1 MTGTGQF
8 SGTRPRRH
16 RVAIA
21 LTALLALTA
30 AACGGDDDDGGAAT
44 TADNTA
50 APATTTEDSGTPT
63 TGADGGPTTSAGDEG
78 TPTTGADTGDGST
91 PSAPGRDD
99 AIAAA
104 IETTASNPLAGT
116 EGSGSTRG
124 VSDDTV
130 KIGCIFEV
138 ANYAGFEEAIT
149 ARFAE
154 GPINGRTLE
163 LVPCEDDAGDPANT
177 LTIAKRLVEQEKVFG
192 IITATQGTTPAL
204 STYLN
209 ENEVPYIGWG
219 FTDAFCGKRW
229 GFGFDGCLNGLFSDP
244 AEVPQAFLNPYLV
257 QPMVDNA
264 GMDPSEVRA
273 AIIGSDNDG
282 GRAGNANYSRLFED
296 LGATVVYA
304 EAVVPVPGPTTDY
317 TPFVQAALDKD
328 PNVVLISTQ
337 FSDVGGLT
345 AALKSAGFEGAIMN
359 FVAYVPGL
367 LDALPQLAEALEGTY
382 VLASLV
388 PQEQQNG
395 YIKIVEDSLEAA
407 GTETGRFI
415 TFGGS
420 LGYLMG
426 DQMSAMIEASGE
438 QLDTATF
445 DAAVNGGDYTY
456 TSPGEG
462 GPCSL
467 PYPGAHY
474 FSASGSA
481 LVKVEGGKF
490 SVVAPY
496 TCYSPYE
503 IER

>member
-1 MTGTGQF
+1 MRGKGTVSARRRLRSTYVIAAVALFTITADGTEPAQTATAETGAGDSTTETSTEG
-8 SGTRPRRH
+8 GTPNAAGRDE
-16 RVAIA
+16 AIA
-21 LTALLALTA
+21 T
-30 AACGGDDDDGGAAT
+30 
-44 TADNTA
+44 
-50 APATTTEDSGTPT
+50 
-63 TGADGGPTTSAGDEG
+63 
-78 TPTTGADTGDGST
+78 
-91 PSAPGRDD
+91 
-99 AIAAA
+99 A
-104 IETTASNPLAGT
+104 IETVQDDPLAGA

-124 VSDDTV
+124 VTDDTV

-138 ANYAGFEEAIT
+138 ANYTGFEEAIR

-154 GPINGRTLE
+154 GPVNGRTLE
-163 LVPCEDDAGDPANT
+163 LLPCEDDAGDPANT
-177 LTIAKRLVEQEKVFG
+177 TNIARRLVEQDEVFA
-192 IITATQGTTPAL
+192 IITATQGTIPAF

-209 ENEVPYIGWG
+209 DNETPYLGWG

-244 AEVPQAFLNPYLV
+244 AEVPHALLNPYLV

-282 GRAGNANYSRLFED
+282 GRAGNANYSRLFAD

-317 TPFVQAALDKD
+317 TAFVQAALEND

-345 AALKSAGFEGAIMN
+345 AALKSAGYEGAIMN

-367 LDALPQLAEALEGTY
+367 LDALPQLADALEGTY

-395 YIKIVEDSLEAA
+395 YIKHVEDSLEAA

-420 LGYLMG
+420 LGYLMA
-426 DQMSAMIEASGE
+426 DQLAAMVEASGE

-445 DAAVNGGDYTY
+445 DAAVNGGDFNY
-456 TSPGEG
+456 TSPSDG
-462 GPCSL
+462 GPCSI
-467 PYPGAHY
+467 PFPGAHF
-474 FSASGSA
+474 FSASGAA
-481 LVKVEGGKF
+481 LVKVENSAF
-490 SVVAPY
+490 TVVSPY
-496 TCYSPYE
+496 TCYPPYE
-503 IER
+503 VER

>member
-1 MTGTGQF
+1 
-8 SGTRPRRH
+8 
-16 RVAIA
+16 VAVA
-21 LTALLALTA
+21 ATALFALTA
-30 AACGGDDDDGGAAT
+30 AACGGDDDDDSGGTAT
-44 TADNTA
+44 TSADTA
-50 APATTTEDSGTPT
+50 APDTTQDTGTTEPSGGPTTSAADGSTPT
-63 TGADGGPTTSAGDEG
+63 TGADAGEGG
-78 TPTTGADTGDGST
+78 TPN
-91 PSAPGRDD
+91 APGRDE

-104 IETTASNPLAGT
+104 IETVAGNPLAGA
-116 EGSGSTRG
+116 EASGSTRG
-124 VSDDTV
+124 VSDDSV

-163 LVPCEDDAGDPANT
+163 LLPCEDDAGDPANT
-177 LTIAKRLVEQEKVFG
+177 LTIAKRLVEQEEVFA

-209 ENEVPYIGWG
+209 DNEVPYIGWG

-264 GMDPSEVRA
+264 GIPPSEVRA

-282 GRAGNANYSRLFED
+282 GRAGNANYTKLFED

-317 TPFVQAALDKD
+317 TPFVQAALEDD

-345 AALKSAGFEGAIMN
+345 AALKSAGFEGSIMN

-367 LDALPQLAEALEGTY
+367 LDALPQLAEALDGTY

-395 YIKIVEDSLEAA
+395 YIKVVEDSLEAA

-415 TFGGS
+415 TFGGA

-426 DQMSAMIEASGE
+426 DQLGSMIEASGE
-438 QLDTATF
+438 QLDTTTF
-445 DAAVNGGDYTY
+445 DTAVNGGDFVY

-474 FSASGSA
+474 FSASGAA
-481 LVKVEGGKF
+481 LVKVEGGTF
-490 SVVAPY
+490 NVVAPY